1 MKKKPSGSDDN
12 CDWKIDEY
20 EERICRIFQQ
30 LGLDPATKD
39 NRNWQDILDNK
50 SK

>member
-1 MKKKPSGSDDN
+1 MKKN
-12 CDWKIDEY
+12 LQYQMRTYDWKIDEY
-20 EERICRIFQQ
+20 EERICRIFRQ